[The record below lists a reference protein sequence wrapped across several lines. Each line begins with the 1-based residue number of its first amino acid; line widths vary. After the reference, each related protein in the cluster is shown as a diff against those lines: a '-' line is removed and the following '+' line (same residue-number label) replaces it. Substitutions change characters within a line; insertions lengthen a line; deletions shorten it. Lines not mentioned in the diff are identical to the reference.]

1 STREHAGIPLLLG
14 SRGSGSSV
22 WNPGGHR
29 ATAATQAGRTP
40 APDGRAPDADG
51 SGEARHLSRTVGACP
66 QKPAVGRRTAPL
78 CPRVSVRG
86 HWLRVGAADVA
97 TGGSIR
103 SPSATRGLSARP
115 APDGRPARLAAA
127 CAGTDQDATSTGA
140 ERIQLT
146 QAQLALQDLQS
157 RFSSGLIPKAEA
169 ESWIETLPDSF
180 RPLVRGMY
188 QVGDD

>member
-1 STREHAGIPLLLG
+1 WSSDQHSELCSAREHAGIPLLLG

-51 SGEARHLSRTVGACP
+51 RGEARHLSRTVGACP
-66 QKPAVGRRTAPL
+66 PKPAVGRRTAPL

-86 HWLRVGAADVA
+86 HWLRAGAADVA

-103 SPSATRGLSARP
+103 PDSATRGLSARP
-115 APDGRPARLAAA
+115 APDRRPASLAAA
-127 CAGTDQDATSTGA
+127 CAGTEQDATSTGA
-140 ERIQLT
+140 GANPAYPGAVGSTGSAIQIH
-146 QAQLALQDLQS
+146 QWADPE
-157 RFSSGLIPKAEA
+157 G
-169 ESWIETLPDSF
+169 
-180 RPLVRGMY
+180 
-188 QVGDD
+188 